1 MQKQEGAF
9 PRQSSA
15 ERKEALYDEIITL
28 FDKGKVCV
36 ASLFHT
42 VMGGLVPRRI
52 LVSLFHSAD
61 VGVWNSAV
69 QGHSVATGD
78 RHLQL

>member
-28 FDKGKVCV
+28 FDKGKVRV

-42 VMGGLVPRRI
+42 VMGGLVPCRI
-52 LVSLFHSAD
+52 LVSVPFCRCGSVEFSSA
-61 VGVWNSAV
+61 
-69 QGHSVATGD
+69 
-78 RHLQL
+78 RP